1 VNVSFLLPIWGHAGP
16 FATAYLDITRSTE
29 EGVRL
34 TELTWR
40 GMRDSLADQGARV
53 ETLEAM
59 AGAVTA
65 GLDGG
70 APLGAQTQVIV
81 AAAGEVLYDDR
92 VSARPPTGRVS
103 WGGLPDLFPL
113 IALQPPRVPHIVALV
128 DRAGADLAVYGPTQV
143 ETDEVTG
150 RRYPITRAAA
160 GGWSQR
166 RYQQRAENLWAANA
180 HLIAEHMDRL
190 AQQHRTRLIVLA
202 GDGRAKAALLDA
214 LPGASRDQVVEV
226 RGGRDPSVDDDTL
239 RDSTQRLVADEATT
253 QEQAVMD
260 RFVEER
266 GHDGR
271 AVEGLADTTSALRQ
285 GRVDHLLIAADGI
298 ENPIPIGPD
307 PLDLA
312 TAPEVLEQVGV
323 VATVR
328 ADAALVRAA
337 AGNSADVHAVD
348 QAGGLEGK
356 AIGQAQDGVGALLR
370 F

>member
-1 VNVSFLLPIWGHAGP
+1 MPQLTLGLPKG
-16 FATAYLDITRSTE
+16 
-29 EGVRL
+29 
-34 TELTWR
+34 
-40 GMRDSLADQGARV
+40 SLEAL
-53 ETLEAM
+53 TLE
-59 AGAVTA
+59 
-65 GLDGG
+65 
-70 APLGAQTQVIV
+70 
-81 AAAGEVLYDDR
+81 
-92 VSARPPTGRVS
+92 
-103 WGGLPDLFPL
+103 LFRKSGWK
-113 IALQPPRVPHIVALV
+113 IT
-128 DRAGADLAVYGPTQV
+128 GADRSYF
-143 ETDEVTG
+143 
-150 RRYPITRAAA
+150 
-160 GGWSQR
+160 
-166 RYQQRAENLWAANA
+166 
-180 HLIAEHMDRL
+180 
-190 AQQHRTRLIVLA
+190 
-202 GDGRAKAALLDA
+202 
-214 LPGASRDQVVEV
+214 
-226 RGGRDPSVDDDTL
+226 PSVDDDTL